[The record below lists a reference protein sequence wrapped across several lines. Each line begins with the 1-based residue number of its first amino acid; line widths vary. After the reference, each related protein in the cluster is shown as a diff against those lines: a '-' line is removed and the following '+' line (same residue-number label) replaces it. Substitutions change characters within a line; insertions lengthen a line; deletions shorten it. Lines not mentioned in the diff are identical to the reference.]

1 MNDSIIFTINSSSI
15 LLPLFLIFLI
25 YLLVSTFFKR
35 NYYGMGQFTLVL
47 SFAIYLLSM
56 LHLVIFPIEVNL
68 GEYRNLT
75 PWYKAANFIP
85 ILTID
90 VKTFVLNVIMLV
102 PFGMYLPF
110 LNRKIQSIKQAARLG
125 FYVSLSFELTQLVIR
140 ILLGSGR
147 STDINDLIA
156 NTLGAVIG
164 FLLIRKVSKISL
176 AQSVFHKFSLE
187 KRAGVNR

>member
-1 MNDSIIFTINSSSI
+1 
-15 LLPLFLIFLI
+15 
-25 YLLVSTFFKR
+25 
-35 NYYGMGQFTLVL
+35 MGQFTLVL

-102 PFGMYLPF
+102 PLGMYLPF
-110 LNRKIQSIKQAARLG
+110 LSRKIQSIKQAARLG
-125 FYVSLSFELTQLVIR
+125 FFVSLLFELTQLAIR

-164 FLLIRKVSKISL
+164 FLLIRQVLKLSL
-176 AQSVFHKFSLE
+176 AQSVFHKFNLE
-187 KRAGVNR
+187 KRAGINR

>member
-15 LLPLFLIFLI
+15 LLPLFLIFLV
-25 YLLVSTFFKR
+25 YLLVSTFFKK
-35 NYYGMGQFTLVL
+35 NYYGLGQFALVL

-102 PFGMYLPF
+102 PLGMYLPF
-110 LNRKIQSIKQAARLG
+110 LSRKIQSIKQAARLG
-125 FYVSLSFELTQLVIR
+125 FFVSLLFELTQLAIR

-164 FLLIRKVSKISL
+164 FLLIRQVLKLSL
-176 AQSVFHKFSLE
+176 AQSVFHKFNLE
-187 KRAGVNR
+187 KRAGINR

>member
-1 MNDSIIFTINSSSI
+1 MSDSTIFTINSTEI
-15 LLPLFLIFLI
+15 LLPAFLLFLI
-25 YLLVSTFFKR
+25 YLLAATLLKKT
-35 NYYGMGQFTLVL
+35 YGFGQFTLML
-47 SFAIYLLSM
+47 SFVLYLLSM
-56 LHLVIFPIEVNL
+56 MHLVFFPIEVNL

-90 VKTFVLNVIMLV
+90 VKTFVLNIIMLV

-110 LNRKIQSIKQAARLG
+110 LSRKIRSVKQAARLG
-125 FYVSLSFELTQLVIR
+125 FYVSLSFEFTQLAIR

-164 FLLIRKVSKISL
+164 FLLIRQVLRISQ
-176 AQSVFHKFSLE
+176 AQPVFHKFSLA
-187 KRAGVNR
+187 KRARIDR

>member
-15 LLPLFLIFLI
+15 LLPLFLIFLV

-102 PFGMYLPF
+102 PLGMYLPF
-110 LNRKIQSIKQAARLG
+110 LSRKIQSIKQAARLG

-164 FLLIRKVSKISL
+164 FLLIRQVLKLSL
-176 AQSVFHKFSLE
+176 AQSVFHKFNLE
-187 KRAGVNR
+187 KRAGINR

>member
-15 LLPLFLIFLI
+15 LLPLFLIFLV

-102 PFGMYLPF
+102 PLGMYLPF
-110 LNRKIQSIKQAARLG
+110 LSRKIQSIKQAARLG
-125 FYVSLSFELTQLVIR
+125 FFVSLLFELTQLAIR

-164 FLLIRKVSKISL
+164 FLLIRQVLKLSL
-176 AQSVFHKFSLE
+176 AQSVFHKFNLE
-187 KRAGVNR
+187 KRAGINR

>member
-15 LLPLFLIFLI
+15 LLPLFLIFLV
-25 YLLVSTFFKR
+25 YLLVSTFFKK
-35 NYYGMGQFTLVL
+35 NYYGLGQFALVL

-102 PFGMYLPF
+102 PLGMYLPF
-110 LNRKIQSIKQAARLG
+110 LSQKIQSIKQAARLG
-125 FYVSLSFELTQLVIR
+125 FYISLSFELTQLAIR

-187 KRAGVNR
+187 KELE

>member
-90 VKTFVLNVIMLV
+90 VKTFVLNIIMLV

-187 KRAGVNR
+187 KRAGINR

>member
-90 VKTFVLNVIMLV
+90 LKTFVLNVIMLV

-110 LNRKIQSIKQAARLG
+110 LSRKIQSIKQAARLG
-125 FYVSLSFELTQLVIR
+125 FYISLSFELTQLVIR

-187 KRAGVNR
+187 KRAGINR

>member
-187 KRAGVNR
+187 KRAGINR

>member
-102 PFGMYLPF
+102 PLGMYLPF
-110 LNRKIQSIKQAARLG
+110 LSRKIQSIKQAARLG
-125 FYVSLSFELTQLVIR
+125 FFVSLLFELTQLAIR

-164 FLLIRKVSKISL
+164 FLLIRQVLKLSL
-176 AQSVFHKFSLE
+176 AQSVFHKFNLE
-187 KRAGVNR
+187 KRAGINR

>member
-15 LLPLFLIFLI
+15 LLPLFLIFLV

-187 KRAGVNR
+187 KRAGINR

>member
-1 MNDSIIFTINSSSI
+1 MNSSIIFTINSTYV

-25 YLLVSTFFKR
+25 CLLVSTFFKK
-35 NYYGMGQFTLVL
+35 NYCGTGQFMMIL

-56 LHLVIFPIEVNL
+56 LHLVFFPIEVNL

-75 PWYKAANFIP
+75 PWYKAANFLP

-90 VKTFVLNVIMLV
+90 VKTFVLNIIMLV
-102 PFGMYLPF
+102 PFGVYLPF
-110 LNRKIQSIKQAARLG
+110 LNPKIQSVKQAARLG
-125 FYVSLSFELTQLVIR
+125 FYVSLSFELTQLAIR

-164 FLLIRKVSKISL
+164 FLLIRHVSKISL
-176 AQSVFHKFSLE
+176 VQSVFHKFSLG
-187 KRAGVNR
+187 KRAGINR

>member
-110 LNRKIQSIKQAARLG
+110 LNRRIQSIKQAARLG

-187 KRAGVNR
+187 KRAGINR